1 ITLLLRKKQT
11 FEDLSA
17 NWLADFKKSEEF
29 QHLLAD
35 SALKYYYHGYWTC
48 ASQFVD
54 AGYFS
59 LIASND
65 FLEIHAGLA
74 DAPES
79 NDEVPQELLD
89 SLLHVPFE
97 GEAPTDPEDPV
108 VENVVPLK
116 VVPLLMTIVPLLL
129 LSKIYF
135 SVFDTNIITSSC
147 MRFYENARLWALDDF
162 ELLFLSLLY

>member
-1 ITLLLRKKQT
+1 M
-11 FEDLSA
+11 
-17 NWLADFKKSEEF
+17 
-29 QHLLAD
+29 
-35 SALKYYYHGYWTC
+35 KYYYHGYRTC

-59 LIASND
+59 LIASTD

-74 DAPES
+74 DAPEP
-79 NDEVPQELLD
+79 NDEVPQELPD